1 MTALRHLIRRGG
13 AMRHALLAMVFGVLL
28 ARALLS
34 SIVMI
39 DPDHD
44 AGGAVLMLC
53 SGHGVMLV
61 TPSMHDD
68 AMQAMPG
75 MDMSDASDMAMPM
88 DHAHDD
94 AGAMSHTGD
103 LCAFSAALAT
113 ALASIVVLFFLFAPL
128 RLRES
133 WRLPRSAPIRALLLH
148 FRPPTR
154 APPLFA

>member
-1 MTALRHLIRRGG
+1 
-13 AMRHALLAMVFGVLL
+13 MRHALLAMVFGVLL

-61 TPSMHDD
+61 APSMHDDD

-88 DHAHDD
+88 DHKHDD
-94 AGAMSHTGD
+94 AGAISHTGD
-103 LCAFSAALAT
+103 LCAFSGALAT

>member
-1 MTALRHLIRRGG
+1 
-13 AMRHALLAMVFGVLL
+13 MRHALLAMVFGVLL

-68 AMQAMPG
+68 DAMHAMPG
-75 MDMSDASDMAMPM
+75 MDMSDTSDMATPM
-88 DHAHDD
+88 GHAHSD
-94 AGAMSHTGD
+94 AGVMSHSGD

-113 ALASIVVLFFLFAPL
+113 ALAGIVILVFLFAPL
-128 RLRES
+128 RLRAS